1 MARQVNPRSVGKAD
15 KDMGQRIRLR
25 RVELKND
32 ATRACRGA
40 RSHIP
45 ATREI
50 RDWLEPRRCRATEQI
65 AAIMNVPITFFYDSG
80 KAGQKQEK
88 VERLVF
94 LDAPTRLRLLRA
106 YIAIKDQTVKRRFVT
121 LVDSLAGIG

>member
-1 MARQVNPRSVGKAD
+1 M
-15 KDMGQRIRLR
+15 
-25 RVELKND
+25 
-32 ATRACRGA
+32 
-40 RSHIP
+40 
-45 ATREI
+45 
-50 RDWLEPRRCRATEQI
+50 
-65 AAIMNVPITFFYDSG
+65 PITFFYDSG

-94 LDAPTRLRLLRA
+94 LDALTRLRLLRA